1 MQLSHVHDASG
12 ATVVRLAGELDAG
25 TVTRVR
31 DYLEPVLRPGRLV
44 LDLRDV
50 TFLDCAG
57 IETLVR
63 THERVRKRG
72 GWLELSEV
80 PQHVRWLLVVTGTEA
95 LLDAEGRSTE
105 DAPRTASG

>member
-12 ATVVRLAGELDAG
+12 ATVVRLVGELDAG
-25 TVTRVR
+25 TVPQVR
-31 DYLEPVLRPGRLV
+31 DYLESVLRPGRLV

-63 THERVRKRG
+63 THERVRRRG
-72 GWLELSEV
+72 GWLCLTEV
-80 PQHVRWLLVVTGTEA
+80 PHHVRWLLGITGTEA
-95 LLDAEGRSTE
+95 LLDAEDHSTE
-105 DAPRTASG
+105 DVLRTASG